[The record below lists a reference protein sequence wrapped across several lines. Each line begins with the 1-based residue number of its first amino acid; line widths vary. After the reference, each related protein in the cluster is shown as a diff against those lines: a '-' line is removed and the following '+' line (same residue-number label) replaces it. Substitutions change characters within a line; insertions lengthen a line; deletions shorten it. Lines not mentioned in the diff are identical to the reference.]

1 MQSEIDKKQEKK
13 CNIWLE
19 QNLAPRKTSV
29 IIPIIEQMV
38 ETRVGKDVRGLTE
51 NSQCRL
57 CKEQRE
63 TVQHL
68 LAGCKMLASS
78 EYMARHN
85 RVLMVMAVAWTKEQN
100 LLDQNVKWY
109 QEKWKR
115 GHVLENSQAKLI

>member
-38 ETRVGKDVRGLTE
+38 ETRAGKDVRGLTE

-68 LAGCKMLASS
+68 LARCKMLTSN
-78 EYMARHN
+78 EYLAIYS
-85 RVLMVMAVAWTKEQN
+85 RVFMVMAV
-100 LLDQNVKWY
+100 
-109 QEKWKR
+109 
-115 GHVLENSQAKLI
+115 